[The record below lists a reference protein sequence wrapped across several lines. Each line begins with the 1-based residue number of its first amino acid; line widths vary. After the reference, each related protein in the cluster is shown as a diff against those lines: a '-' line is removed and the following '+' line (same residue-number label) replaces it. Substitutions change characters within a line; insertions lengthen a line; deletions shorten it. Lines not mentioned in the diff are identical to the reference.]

1 MIQTN
6 NDVYTVDRILGSIN
20 ERLYTQLASVNNW
33 PERNR
38 AALHL
43 LAPTTVEQTWQVMTR
58 EEKQMLVYMLFAIG
72 HDMLTYRQMEQYART
87 TSPLAAYSGLTGLRR
102 RGLVYTLRRLWGE
115 VAYIMPY
122 DLQEVWRAYIRA
134 FEKKAEPLHIRMDG
148 SEPVPAIWDVL
159 FTIIHTYHREPI
171 ALTKKGT
178 LPMKIRRRL
187 QALIPYEEELIAAV
201 YAPDTDYTA
210 RERLVVDLVLQ
221 TGALQL
227 YETDAGLVYQVENK
241 AVCRLFAGKR
251 SNVQARVW
259 QAAKEIVGRLHPL
272 YPGMLEGLTLADEVD
287 VEALYDR
294 ERILLAEAGVT
305 LDQQAWD
312 GFIDHVLP
320 LLAGLGFGCCHTNG
334 SRVWFSWNGQK
345 PGMYEE
351 ETGTDERLGYVQP
364 TMDVLLLP
372 SAPYDVR
379 WEMGAYAE
387 LADQQE
393 VWTFRLTPQSVRDGM
408 RSRGRADLKVL
419 LTKIQGTDIPEPV
432 QTQLERWMNGGQTAT
447 FEHVLFLRC
456 PDEAVADWLAGE
468 PSLAHAVRERL
479 NTCDFLIHEA
489 GWNIVRTALEKHHI
503 LVQSAEEPVLRPFAV
518 QKAEEIGFKVESVFP
533 VLEDSLPELR
543 NIPAIWYKNWQTY
556 HASTLRNMLS
566 KAQVLGVP
574 LRLEVGTSE
583 WEDAR
588 VTEIRNEDGHYRVRF
603 AVADDSMTI
612 PLQEVGRV
620 SWKLSFF

>member
-6 NDVYTVDRILGSIN
+6 NDVYTADRILGDIN

-43 LAPTTVEQTWQVMTR
+43 LATTTVEQTWKVMTR
-58 EEKQMLVYMLFAIG
+58 EEKQMLVYILFVVG
-72 HDMLTYRQMEQYART
+72 HDMLTYRQMEQYARNT
-87 TSPLAAYSGLTGLRR
+87 APLAAYSGLTGLRR

-115 VAYIMPY
+115 VAYVMPY
-122 DLQEVWRAYIRA
+122 DLQAVWRAHIRA
-134 FEKKAEPLHIRMDG
+134 IEKKVEPLHIRMDG
-148 SEPVPAIWDVL
+148 FKPVPAIWDVL
-159 FTIIHTYHREPI
+159 FTITHTYRHEPI
-171 ALTKKGT
+171 ALTKKGV

-187 QALIPYEEELIAAV
+187 QALIPYAEELIDTV
-201 YAPDTDYTA
+201 YVPDTDYTA
-210 RERLVVDLVLQ
+210 REKFVVDLLLQ

-241 AVCRLFAGKR
+241 AVCRLFAGRR
-251 SNVQARVW
+251 SYVQARVW
-259 QAAKEIVGRLHPL
+259 QATKEIVGRLHPL
-272 YPGMLEGLTLADEVD
+272 YPGMLEGLAMDDEVD

-294 ERILLAEAGVT
+294 ERILLAEAGGT
-305 LDQQAWD
+305 PDQQAWD
-312 GFIDHVLP
+312 GFMNHVLP
-320 LLAGLGFGCCHTNG
+320 LLVGLGFGCCHTSG
-334 SRVWFSWNGQK
+334 SCVWFSWNGQK
-345 PGMYEE
+345 PGVYE

-379 WEMGAYAE
+379 WEMGAYAA
-387 LADQQE
+387 LVDQQE

-408 RSRGRADLKVL
+408 RSRGRADLDVL

-432 QTQLERWMNGGQTAT
+432 RTQLERWMNSGQTAT
-447 FEHVLFLRC
+447 FDHVLFLRC

-468 PSLAHAVRERL
+468 SSLTHAVRERL
-479 NTCDFLIHEA
+479 NSCDFLIHEA
-489 GWNIVRTALEKHHI
+489 GWSMVRTALEKHNI
-503 LVQSAEEPVLRPFAV
+503 LVRSAEETVLRPFVV
-518 QKAEEIGFKVESVFP
+518 QKADEAGFKVESVFP

-543 NIPAIWYKNWQTY
+543 DIPAIWYKNWQTY
-556 HASTLRNMLS
+556 HVSTLRNMLS
-566 KAQVLGVP
+566 KAQMLGVP

-583 WEDAR
+583 WGEAR
-588 VTEIRNEDGHYRVRF
+588 VTEIRNEDGQYRVRF
-603 AVADDSMTI
+603 AVEGDSRTI

-620 SWKLSFF
+620 SWKLPFF